1 MHQLDLYFEPWLQ
14 RTCFLL
20 LCTACMRSLDA
31 LCVLCSLAF
40 CVVVVDSSVAFLM
53 DRQLIERP
61 MAGSDREV
69 SLSETEE
76 FDRPAS
82 ENSADYENAKSPLAD
97 ETMGTCETRSSEADA
112 KEARSEPEPPQ
123 AQPRSCAPRSMTLA
137 SDATHGDATQRE
149 VASEG
154 KSKSQSSR
162 VDAAAHGDE
171 DVDAMMRGNR
181 NSFDAQQREGA
192 AKTAPEQLPEREKAR
207 KRKSS
212 HISGAPKQSFA
223 VKLRKISN
231 AAIRRNSSDATSR
244 IMSHTYIDVDQPSW
258 KSGYCVVE
266 GLAILVRSFA
276 SVWFPSRQFSFLLE
290 AASKITVRAG
300 PVMLRDIKN
309 FKLAFLHGMEEPQ
322 AECNARMREI
332 LLQLRE
338 IRRIYS
344 GDFTKLSEAKTSDC
358 LWSYARAYVLTPEQ
372 LQLSEQ
378 KQRGALRRELNK
390 RRVCQHRLRALIKHG
405 WQRFENVSCSR
416 SSSRAD
422 LHERYAV
429 MLDQFLE
436 YVKDVET
443 CAYRYQVQ

>member
-1 MHQLDLYFEPWLQ
+1 M
-14 RTCFLL
+14 
-20 LCTACMRSLDA
+20 AMGDA
-31 LCVLCSLAF
+31 
-40 CVVVVDSSVAFLM
+40 
-53 DRQLIERP
+53 P
-61 MAGSDREV
+61 MAGSDQHV

-137 SDATHGDATQRE
+137 SDATHGDATD
-149 VASEG
+149 S
-154 KSKSQSSR
+154 
-162 VDAAAHGDE
+162 DE

-181 NSFDAQQREGA
+181 NSLDAQQREGA

-231 AAIRRNSSDATSR
+231 AAIRRNSSVATSR

>member
-1 MHQLDLYFEPWLQ
+1 M
-14 RTCFLL
+14 
-20 LCTACMRSLDA
+20 
-31 LCVLCSLAF
+31 
-40 CVVVVDSSVAFLM
+40 VVVAREFMAMGDA
-53 DRQLIERP
+53 P
-61 MAGSDREV
+61 MAGSDHHV
-69 SLSETEE
+69 SLSESEE
-76 FDRPAS
+76 FDRPASENGADYDRPAS

-154 KSKSQSSR
+154 KSKSQSST
-162 VDAAAHGDE
+162 DSDE
-171 DVDAMMRGNR
+171 DVDAMMRGTR

-223 VKLRKISN
+223 VRLRKISN
-231 AAIRRNSSDATSR
+231 AAIRRNSSVATSR
-244 IMSHTYIDVDQPSW
+244 IMSHTSIDVDQPSW

-276 SVWFPSRQFSFLLE
+276 SVWFPSKLYDFLHE

-309 FKLAFLHGMEEPQ
+309 FKLAFLHGTEEPQ

-358 LWSYARAYVLTPEQ
+358 LWSYARAYVLMPEQ
-372 LQLSEQ
+372 LQLCEQ

>member
-97 ETMGTCETRSSEADA
+97 ETMGTCGTRSSEADA

-162 VDAAAHGDE
+162 
-171 DVDAMMRGNR
+171 VDAMMRGNR

-358 LWSYARAYVLTPEQ
+358 LWSYARAYVLMPEQ
-372 LQLSEQ
+372 LQLCEQ

-416 SSSRAD
+416 SPSRAD

>member
-1 MHQLDLYFEPWLQ
+1 MLVVAREFM
-14 RTCFLL
+14 
-20 LCTACMRSLDA
+20 AMGDA
-31 LCVLCSLAF
+31 
-40 CVVVVDSSVAFLM
+40 
-53 DRQLIERP
+53 P
-61 MAGSDREV
+61 MAGSDRNV
-69 SLSETEE
+69 SLSESEE

-154 KSKSQSSR
+154 KSKSQSST
-162 VDAAAHGDE
+162 DSDE
-171 DVDAMMRGNR
+171 DVDAMMRGTR

-231 AAIRRNSSDATSR
+231 AAIRRNSSVATSR
-244 IMSHTYIDVDQPSW
+244 IMSHTSIDVDQPSW

-309 FKLAFLHGMEEPQ
+309 FKLAFLHGTEEPQ

-358 LWSYARAYVLTPEQ
+358 LWSYARAYVFTPEQ
-372 LQLSEQ
+372 FQLSEQ

-416 SSSRAD
+416 SSCRAD

>member
-1 MHQLDLYFEPWLQ
+1 MLVVAREFM
-14 RTCFLL
+14 
-20 LCTACMRSLDA
+20 AMGDA
-31 LCVLCSLAF
+31 
-40 CVVVVDSSVAFLM
+40 
-53 DRQLIERP
+53 P

-69 SLSETEE
+69 SLSESEE
-76 FDRPAS
+76 FDRPASENSADYDRPAS

-97 ETMGTCETRSSEADA
+97 ETMGTCETRSSEASM
-112 KEARSEPEPPQ
+112 KE
-123 AQPRSCAPRSMTLA
+123 SMTLA

-154 KSKSQSSR
+154 KSKSQSST
-162 VDAAAHGDE
+162 DSDE

-231 AAIRRNSSDATSR
+231 AAIRRNSSVATSR
-244 IMSHTYIDVDQPSW
+244 IMSHTSIDVDQPSW

-276 SVWFPSRQFSFLLE
+276 SVWFPSKLYDFLHE

-309 FKLAFLHGMEEPQ
+309 FKLAFLHGTEEPQ

-416 SSSRAD
+416 SSCRAD

>member
-1 MHQLDLYFEPWLQ
+1 
-14 RTCFLL
+14 
-20 LCTACMRSLDA
+20 
-31 LCVLCSLAF
+31 
-40 CVVVVDSSVAFLM
+40 
-53 DRQLIERP
+53 
-61 MAGSDREV
+61 
-69 SLSETEE
+69 
-76 FDRPAS
+76 
-82 ENSADYENAKSPLAD
+82 
-97 ETMGTCETRSSEADA
+97 
-112 KEARSEPEPPQ
+112 
-123 AQPRSCAPRSMTLA
+123 
-137 SDATHGDATQRE
+137 
-149 VASEG
+149 
-154 KSKSQSSR
+154 
-162 VDAAAHGDE
+162 
-171 DVDAMMRGNR
+171 
-181 NSFDAQQREGA
+181 
-192 AKTAPEQLPEREKAR
+192 
-207 KRKSS
+207 
-212 HISGAPKQSFA
+212 
-223 VKLRKISN
+223 
-231 AAIRRNSSDATSR
+231 
-244 IMSHTYIDVDQPSW
+244 
-258 KSGYCVVE
+258 
-266 GLAILVRSFA
+266 
-276 SVWFPSRQFSFLLE
+276 
-290 AASKITVRAG
+290 
-300 PVMLRDIKN
+300 MLRDIKN
-309 FKLAFLHGMEEPQ
+309 FKLAFLHGTEEPQ